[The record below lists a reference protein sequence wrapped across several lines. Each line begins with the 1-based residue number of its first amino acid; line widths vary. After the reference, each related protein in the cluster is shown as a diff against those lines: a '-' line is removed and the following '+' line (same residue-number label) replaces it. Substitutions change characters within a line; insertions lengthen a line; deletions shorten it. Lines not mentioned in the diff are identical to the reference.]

1 MWELASFV
9 LKAVSY
15 AVVLSAAGSALFLA
29 LFPTLNERE
38 CSRTVT
44 TALGLALMGS
54 VLTAAAIPL
63 RAGFLSGEGL
73 GGMFEPFYLGMLFES
88 TVGTSTKLRW
98 LGLAMIG
105 FVWLRRPLGYG
116 IGALGAL
123 LVVASFALIGHT
135 ANLEA
140 RVAGGL
146 LIALH
151 LLAVSY
157 WIGALWPLIGV
168 SYASDTSR
176 VARVLERF
184 GTLAMVLVG
193 ALVLA
198 GIALAWLFIGEFS
211 ALWESRYGNILVFK
225 LVAFAG
231 LLTLAGLN
239 RFRLVPRFAAN
250 VPGSSAA
257 LRRSIVSE
265 VIAVGIILTIT
276 AVLTTYSSPF
286 EQ

>member
-15 AVVLSAAGSALFLA
+15 AVVLSAAGGALFLA
-29 LFPTLNERE
+29 LFPTLNEHER
-38 CSRTVT
+38 SRIVMT
-44 TALGLALMGS
+44 TLGLALMGS
-54 VLTAAAIPL
+54 VLTAVAILL

-73 GGMFEPFYLGMLFES
+73 GGLFEPFYLGMLFES
-88 TVGTSTKLRW
+88 TVGTSAKLRW
-98 LGLAMIG
+98 LGLAIIG
-105 FVWLRRPLGYG
+105 FIWLRRPLGYG

-140 RVAGGL
+140 RLAGGL
-146 LIALH
+146 LVAFH
-151 LLAVSY
+151 LLAISY
-157 WIGALWPLIGV
+157 WIGALWPLIWV

-176 VARVLERF
+176 VAGVLERF

-198 GIALAWLFIGEFS
+198 GVALAWLLLGEFS
-211 ALWESRYGNILVFK
+211 ALWESRYGNILVVK

-239 RFRLVPRFAAN
+239 RFWLVPRFAADE
-250 VPGSSAA
+250 PGSSVA
-257 LRRSIVSE
+257 LRRSIVFE
-265 VIAVGIILTIT
+265 VVAVGIILTAT
-276 AVLTTYSSPF
+276 AALTTYSSPF